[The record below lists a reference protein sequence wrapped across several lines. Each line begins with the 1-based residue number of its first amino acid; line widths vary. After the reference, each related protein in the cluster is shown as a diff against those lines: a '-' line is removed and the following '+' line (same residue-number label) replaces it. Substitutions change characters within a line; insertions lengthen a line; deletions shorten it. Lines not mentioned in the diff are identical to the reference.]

1 METCDFLIIGAGIAG
16 ASVAFELAAHGRVI
30 VLEREAVP
38 GHHSTGRS
46 AAVLTQNYG
55 NSVIRRLTLATRP
68 FLEHPPDGFTEYPLT
83 APRQMLWIAREDQKA
98 GLESTLD
105 EAQRLVPTIRAVEP
119 AEAYTLCSA
128 LRTGYVAYAIL
139 EPYALDLDVHAIH
152 QGFLRGLRNRGGT
165 VVTNAE
171 VVRFRQTDASWEVQ
185 TPDQQYAAAVVVNA
199 AGAWCD
205 VIGQLA
211 GARPVGLVPKRRTAF
226 TCNGPAGVPP
236 EELSAWP
243 VIIDSDE
250 EFYFK
255 PESGGILASP
265 ADETPMD
272 PCDVFPDD
280 YDVAVAIDRIQKA
293 TTLSIA
299 HINRRWAGL
308 RSFVSDKTPAVG
320 MDSERAGF
328 FWLAGQGGYGIQTS
342 SAMGRTAASLIVNQH
357 LPQDL
362 TDMGLTPEDL
372 APIRVQAERD

>member
-16 ASVAFELAAHGRVI
+16 ASVAYELAPHGRVI

-46 AAVLTQNYG
+46 AAVLTENYG
-55 NSVIRRLTLATRP
+55 NSIIRRLTLATRP

-83 APRQMLWIAREDQKA
+83 APRQMLWIARADQKA
-98 GLESTLD
+98 GLAATLG

-119 AEAYTLCSA
+119 AEASALCA
-128 LRTGYVAYAIL
+128 VLRTGYVAYAIL
-139 EPYALDLDVHAIH
+139 EPHALDLDVHAIH
-152 QGFLRGLRNRGGT
+152 QGFLRGLRDRGGR
-165 VVTNAE
+165 VVTHAE
-171 VVRFRQTDASWEVQ
+171 VVRLRQTDTSWEVH
-185 TPDQQYAAAVVVNA
+185 TPQQQYAAGVVVNA

-205 VIGQLA
+205 VIGRLA

-226 TCNGPAGVPP
+226 TCDGPTGIALQ
-236 EELSAWP
+236 ELAAWP

-265 ADETPMD
+265 ADETPLE

-280 YDVAVAIDRIQKA
+280 YDVALAIDRIQKA

-299 HINRRWAGL
+299 HINRKWAGL
-308 RSFVSDKTPAVG
+308 RSFVRDKTPVVG
-320 MDSERAGF
+320 MDSERAGL

-342 SAMGRTAASLIVNQH
+342 SAMGRTAASLIVNQR
-357 LPQDL
+357 LPEDL

-372 APIRVQAERD
+372 APIRVQMGRD

>member
-16 ASVAFELAAHGRVI
+16 ASVAYELAPHGRVI

-46 AAVLTQNYG
+46 AAVLTENYG
-55 NSVIRRLTLATRP
+55 NSIIRRLTLATRP

-83 APRQMLWIAREDQKA
+83 APRQMLWIARADQKA
-98 GLESTLD
+98 GLAATLG

-119 AEAYTLCSA
+119 AEASALCA
-128 LRTGYVAYAIL
+128 VLRTGYVAYAIL
-139 EPYALDLDVHAIH
+139 EPHALDLDVHAIH
-152 QGFLRGLRNRGGT
+152 QGFLRGLRDRGGR
-165 VVTNAE
+165 VVTHAE
-171 VVRFRQTDASWEVQ
+171 VVRLRQTDTSWEVH
-185 TPDQQYAAAVVVNA
+185 TPQQQYAAGVVVNA

-205 VIGQLA
+205 VIGRLA

-226 TCNGPAGVPP
+226 TCDGPTGIALQ
-236 EELSAWP
+236 ELAAWP

-265 ADETPMD
+265 ADETPLE

-280 YDVAVAIDRIQKA
+280 YDVALAIDRIQKA

-299 HINRRWAGL
+299 HINRKWAGL
-308 RSFVSDKTPAVG
+308 RSFVRDKTPVVG
-320 MDSERAGF
+320 MDSERAGL

-342 SAMGRTAASLIVNQH
+342 SAMGRTAASLIVDRR

-372 APIRVQAERD
+372 APIRVQVGRD

>member
-16 ASVAFELAAHGRVI
+16 ASVAYELAPHGRVI

-46 AAVLTQNYG
+46 AAVLTENYG
-55 NSVIRRLTLATRP
+55 NSIIRRLTLATRP

-83 APRQMLWIAREDQKA
+83 APRQMLWIARADQKA
-98 GLESTLD
+98 GLAATLG

-119 AEAYTLCSA
+119 TEASA
-128 LRTGYVAYAIL
+128 LCAALRSGYVAYAIL
-139 EPYALDLDVHAIH
+139 EPHALDLDVHAIH
-152 QGFLRGLRNRGGT
+152 QGFLRGLRNRGGR
-165 VVTNAE
+165 VVTHAE
-171 VVRFRQTDASWEVQ
+171 VVRLRQTDTSWEVH
-185 TPDQQYAAAVVVNA
+185 TPQQQYAAGVVVNA

-205 VIGQLA
+205 VIGRLA

-226 TCNGPAGVPP
+226 TCDGPTGIALQ
-236 EELSAWP
+236 ELAVWP

-265 ADETPMD
+265 ADETPLE

-280 YDVAVAIDRIQKA
+280 YDVALAIDRIQKA

-299 HINRRWAGL
+299 HINRKWAGL
-308 RSFVSDKTPAVG
+308 RSFVRDKTPVVG
-320 MDSERAGF
+320 MDGQRAGL

-342 SAMGRTAASLIVNQH
+342 SAMGRTAASLIVNQR
-357 LPQDL
+357 LPEDL

-372 APIRVQAERD
+372 APIRVQMGRD

>member
-16 ASVAFELAAHGRVI
+16 ASVAFELAPHGRVI

-55 NSVIRRLTLATRP
+55 NSIIRRLTLATRP

-83 APRQMLWIAREDQKA
+83 APRRMLWIAREDQKA
-98 GLESTLD
+98 GLEATLD
-105 EAQRLVPTIRAVEP
+105 EAQRLVPTIRAVAS

-139 EPYALDLDVHAIH
+139 EPHALDLDVHAIH

-226 TCNGPAGVPP
+226 TCSGPAGIPP
-236 EELSAWP
+236 EELAAWP

-250 EFYFK
+250 DFYFK

-308 RSFVSDKTPAVG
+308 RSFVPDKTPVVG

-357 LPQDL
+357 LPQDV

>member
-16 ASVAFELAAHGRVI
+16 ASVAYELAPHGRVI

-46 AAVLTQNYG
+46 AAVLTENYG
-55 NSVIRRLTLATRP
+55 NSIIRRLTLATRP

-83 APRQMLWIAREDQKA
+83 APRQMLWIARADQKA
-98 GLESTLD
+98 GLAATLG

-119 AEAYTLCSA
+119 AEASALCA
-128 LRTGYVAYAIL
+128 VLRTGYVAYAIL
-139 EPYALDLDVHAIH
+139 EPNALDLDVHAIH
-152 QGFLRGLRNRGGT
+152 QGFLRGLRDRGGR
-165 VVTNAE
+165 VVTHAE
-171 VVRFRQTDASWEVQ
+171 VVRLRQTDTSWEVH
-185 TPDQQYAAAVVVNA
+185 TPQQQYAAGVVVNA

-205 VIGQLA
+205 VIGRLA

-226 TCNGPAGVPP
+226 TCDGPTGIALQ
-236 EELSAWP
+236 ELAVWP

-265 ADETPMD
+265 ADETPLE

-280 YDVAVAIDRIQKA
+280 YDVALAIDRIQKA

-299 HINRRWAGL
+299 HINRKWAGL
-308 RSFVSDKTPAVG
+308 RSFVRDKTPVVG
-320 MDSERAGF
+320 MDSERAGL

-342 SAMGRTAASLIVNQH
+342 SAMGRTAASLIVNQR
-357 LPQDL
+357 LPEDL

-372 APIRVQAERD
+372 APIRVQMGRD